1 MIGHYKNKSM
11 DQFKYCCFSAF
22 DVIEVH
28 NFFALGSMTFTECN
42 KLYYDEKRRLGSS
55 ELTMNTICNSKRVQM
70 STVRHAASISKMVDI
85 KFGHRKDDASR
96 EVHH

>member
-1 MIGHYKNKSM
+1 MKTNQWTSFSTVVSLRSM
-11 DQFKYCCFSAF
+11 SSKFITFL
-22 DVIEVH
+22 
-28 NFFALGSMTFTECN
+28 ALGSMTFTECN

-85 KFGHRKDDASR
+85 KF
-96 EVHH
+96 